1 MKFKIKGSLRQT
13 FDCNL
18 CVLSPLQE
26 ILKNILRLVK
36 RVHLERKKKVPK
48 TLMSAQKLNMSAQKI
63 AKVTIFF

>member
-1 MKFKIKGSLRQT
+1 MCFVAVARNPKKYFK
-13 FDCNL
+13 
-18 CVLSPLQE
+18 
-26 ILKNILRLVK
+26 RLVK